1 MLFRLYLALFSLI
14 ALVAAAPVPI
24 MDSPGLDARDS
35 SGNRDWR
42 RDNKGNRDWKK
53 RDSSG
58 NRDWRRDSSGNR
70 DWRRDSSGNRD
81 W

>member
-1 MLFRLYLALFSLI
+1 MLFRCYLAILSFI
-14 ALVAAAPVPI
+14 AVASVAALPTIEPDLAV
-24 MDSPGLDARDS
+24 
-35 SGNRDWR
+35 
-42 RDNKGNRDWKK
+42 

-81 W
+81 WRRDSSGNQDW